1 MTGWH
6 AAQNSS
12 PASAGNTA
20 GSGGVTGQTAAVAAG
35 NALNAMRTE
44 ANTNPGLPVSLQLV
58 TPPGPQK
65 VGSNFE
71 VSVNLNGGHD
81 IFSVPMQ
88 IQYDQNKLTLINVDA
103 GNYLGGGDGQAVA
116 LVHRDDGNGGVAISA
131 SRPPGVA
138 GVNGNG
144 QVCILTFQAKAPGD
158 ATVSITRP
166 GAKNSAQQSLPVTG
180 SQATVHVQ

>member
-1 MTGWH
+1 MP
-6 AAQNSS
+6 
-12 PASAGNTA
+12 PANTVANNA

-35 NALNAMRTE
+35 NALNAMHQE
-44 ANTNPGLPVSLQLV
+44 ANTNPGLPVALQLV
-58 TPPGPQK
+58 APPAPQK

-116 LVHRDDGNGGVAISA
+116 LVHRDDGSGGVAISA

-144 QVCILTFQAKAPGD
+144 QVCVMTFQAKAAGD
-158 ATVSITRP
+158 ATIAITPARCEEQRAAIAAGHRIASHRP
-166 GAKNSAQQSLPVTG
+166 HSVGRR
-180 SQATVHVQ
+180 